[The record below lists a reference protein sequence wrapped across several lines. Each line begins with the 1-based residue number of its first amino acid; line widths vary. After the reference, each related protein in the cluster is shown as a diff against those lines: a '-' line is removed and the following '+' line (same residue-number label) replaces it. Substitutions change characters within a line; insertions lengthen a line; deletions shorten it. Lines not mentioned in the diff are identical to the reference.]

1 MGDRA
6 KMIKEKAMAKVKL
19 TSEYLKKIRVAS
31 DGVYDLEEVRAR
43 ELVEAGNAIYLD
55 GEVESDKETDVK
67 KEVKKRKTKVM
78 KPSRKTRTYKTK

>member
-1 MGDRA
+1 
-6 KMIKEKAMAKVKL
+6 MIKEKAMAKVKL